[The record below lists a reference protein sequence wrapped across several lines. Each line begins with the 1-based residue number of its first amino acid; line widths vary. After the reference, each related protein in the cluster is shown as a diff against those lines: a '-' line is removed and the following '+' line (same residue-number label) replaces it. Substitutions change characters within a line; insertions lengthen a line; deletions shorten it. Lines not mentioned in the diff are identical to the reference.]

1 MVSVI
6 LSTIS
11 LEIAFAKGELL
22 SQEPNIVLAIAGP
35 RITSSVPDTDIVFSE
50 IVSFKGY
57 EG

>member
-1 MVSVI
+1 
-6 LSTIS
+6 
-11 LEIAFAKGELL
+11 LL